1 MHTQYL
7 TIKEDIEFLKVPPAQ
22 QMPTKNLKAK
32 HIEKLGSLPQFHLGS
47 NLDKECSIV
56 YYNIVDMHKLTPN
69 IQEVMTFPNWLS
81 VKQNMRK
88 LPSLE
93 SVLYNPI
100 WTIEINAFLAP

>member
-1 MHTQYL
+1 MTRKSL
-7 TIKEDIEFLKVPPAQ
+7 EG
-22 QMPTKNLKAK
+22 K
-32 HIEKLGSLPQFHLGS
+32 HIERLGLLPQFHLGS
-47 NLDKECSIV
+47 NLDMECSIV

-69 IQEVMTFPNWLS
+69 IEEAMSFLNWLS

-100 WTIEINAFLAP
+100 WTLEINTFLAP